1 MVNGTNMREVGWTGG
16 CVPCKSRCCC
26 LPPLFGEEMKVWVH
40 SVKITVHSAQR
51 GNEPGKIT
59 SSTSQIWRILLSV
72 WGSTMRSPG
81 DGVVLL
87 GGASEETA
95 GCGFPWPYPWLVLT
109 LMGFTPGD
117 REEPGA
123 HVRTSPSW
131 SGLLPWSHQT
141 HQLQ

>member
-1 MVNGTNMREVGWTGG
+1 
-16 CVPCKSRCCC
+16 
-26 LPPLFGEEMKVWVH
+26 
-40 SVKITVHSAQR
+40 
-51 GNEPGKIT
+51 
-59 SSTSQIWRILLSV
+59 
-72 WGSTMRSPG
+72 MRSPG